1 MMELIKKHI
10 HMNRRRGSV
19 AAQITL
25 DDDFNVPDSMDDVEQ
40 LILDSGEIQ
49 LESVKNLG
57 ERVAVQGKL
66 NFRILYRRPDGQ
78 LMTLAGS
85 IPFEEQI
92 NVPELEETDYVQVT
106 WELDDLHVSLINSR
120 KLNVKAL
127 VTLSVQAETISDVAA
142 AADVNGDGGLETLK
156 REITAAAIAVRRK
169 DTYRVREVISLSA
182 NKPDIDHLLWQ
193 DIRLRGVNTK
203 PLDGKVHIDG
213 ELMVFAVYS
222 GEDGQMPVQ
231 CIEEAIPFSGEVE
244 LAESVEGMIP
254 FIQVRLMHKE
264 LEVSPDA
271 DGEMRELEVDAVM
284 ELDMRLYEE
293 EQVELLSDLYALD
306 REIILDT
313 GEACFDTISDRNMVK
328 TRLQEKVNLN
338 GGQRILQICHSDGDV
353 KIDEV
358 QIKEDGLHIYGVLE
372 VQLLYLT
379 ADDASPVGAAS
390 EVLPIHIMVEVQ
402 GLKENSIYQMAPG
415 LEQLSAVMLGGDA
428 VELKATV
435 TVDVLVLQPVCQPVI
450 LEVREEPVDSEKLK
464 QMPGIVGYVVQPG
477 DSLWKLARTFH
488 TSVEKIMETNH
499 LSDSQIYPGDRLILV
514 KTVEERKGA

>member
-1 MMELIKKHI
+1 MELIKKHI

-66 NFRILYRRPDGQ
+66 NFRILYRRPGGQ

-169 DTYRVREVISLSA
+169 DTYRVREAISLSA

-254 FIQVRLMHKE
+254 FIQVRLVHKD
-264 LEVSPDA
+264 LEANPDA
-271 DGEMRELEVDAVM
+271 DGEMR
-284 ELDMRLYEE
+284 
-293 EQVELLSDLYALD
+293 
-306 REIILDT
+306 
-313 GEACFDTISDRNMVK
+313 
-328 TRLQEKVNLN
+328 
-338 GGQRILQICHSDGDV
+338 
-353 KIDEV
+353 
-358 QIKEDGLHIYGVLE
+358 
-372 VQLLYLT
+372 
-379 ADDASPVGAAS
+379 
-390 EVLPIHIMVEVQ
+390 
-402 GLKENSIYQMAPG
+402 
-415 LEQLSAVMLGGDA
+415 
-428 VELKATV
+428 
-435 TVDVLVLQPVCQPVI
+435 
-450 LEVREEPVDSEKLK
+450 
-464 QMPGIVGYVVQPG
+464 
-477 DSLWKLARTFH
+477 
-488 TSVEKIMETNH
+488 
-499 LSDSQIYPGDRLILV
+499 
-514 KTVEERKGA
+514 